1 MIIVLFVIV
10 VVAAAVVV
18 AVVGVEVESS
28 SGSSGRGVEV
38 LSSRNGKNINN
49 DSSTKNSSRV
59 VKVLRC
65 KHSPVAL
72 CVMK

>member
-1 MIIVLFVIV
+1 MIIILFVIV
-10 VVAAAVVV
+10 VVVAVVV
-18 AVVGVEVESS
+18 VKVESS

-38 LSSRNGKNINN
+38 LSSRNGKNNN
-49 DSSTKNSSRV
+49 CSTKNSSRV